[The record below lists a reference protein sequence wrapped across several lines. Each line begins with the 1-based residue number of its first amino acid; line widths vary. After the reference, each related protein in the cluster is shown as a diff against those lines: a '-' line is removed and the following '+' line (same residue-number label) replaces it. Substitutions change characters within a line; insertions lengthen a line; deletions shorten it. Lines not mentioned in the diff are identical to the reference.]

1 MFSLF
6 SYVFEK
12 PALRIE
18 NNTPHSFWHVI
29 CKEALQKLAIQ
40 KVET

>member
-18 NNTPHSFWHVI
+18 NAPHSFWHVI